1 MIYSAE
7 HIKQPYSGEYMEKIY
22 DISSPWNSSDW
33 TWIKFV
39 DENGEWCGE
48 FRGKYRGVSV
58 SKKLG
63 IVVVLTSNYMF
74 VLDINTT
81 DIIKYDE
88 QPYYTDITTSP
99 NEDIFVTDGYSI
111 ALFNRNKDGK
121 IETMVVPNIPLQP
134 DGLKFVKW
142 NDNVLEMSCYE
153 FLKLE
158 NEIVLHL
165 NCDLMEWID
174 NLQNEKSMKSIELKT
189 LKYIKRIKHT
199 ALLYLFFCIFSLVAV
214 YSSQHP
220 MLHSTQYFEFAAV
233 TLLLWAIN
241 PMVLIV
247 SLLGFKAYFVERKD
261 IEKRNMIGKKWMFF
275 FIWNIVVVVAWH
287 VSLFFFIYFT
297 GGV

>member
-7 HIKQPYSGEYMEKIY
+7 HIKQPYSGEYIEKIY

-81 DIIKYDE
+81 DIIEYDE
-88 QPYYTDITTSP
+88 QPDYMDITTSP
-99 NEDIFVTDGYSI
+99 NEDILVTDGYSI
-111 ALFNRNKDGK
+111 EIFNRNKDGK
-121 IETMVVPNIPLQP
+121 IETMPVPNIPVQP
-134 DGLKFVKW
+134 DDLKFVKW
-142 NDNVLEMSCYE
+142 NDNVLEMSCCE
-153 FLKLE
+153 FLKWE
-158 NEIVLHL
+158 NELVLHL
-165 NCDLMEWID
+165 NCDSMEWVD
-174 NLQNEKSMKSIELKT
+174 NLQSKKSIELKT
-189 LKYIKRIKHT
+189 LKYLKRTKYVT
-199 ALLYLFFCIFSLVAV
+199 LLYLFFCLFSLVAV
-214 YSSQHP
+214 YSSEFQ
-220 MLHSTQYFEFAAV
+220 MLNSIRYFKFAAA
-233 TLLLWAIN
+233 TLLLWATN
-241 PMVLIV
+241 PMVFIV

-261 IEKRNMIGKKWMFF
+261 TEKRNMIGKKWILFF
-275 FIWNIVVVVAWH
+275 LWNIVVVVAWYI
-287 VSLFFFIYFT
+287 SLFFWIYFT